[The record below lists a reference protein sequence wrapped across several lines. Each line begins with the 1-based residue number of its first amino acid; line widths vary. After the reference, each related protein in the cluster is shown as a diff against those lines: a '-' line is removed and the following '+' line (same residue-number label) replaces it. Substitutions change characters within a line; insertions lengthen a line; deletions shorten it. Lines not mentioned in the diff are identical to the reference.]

1 MKIGKYDISKKNMI
15 IIGGIILAFVIG
27 IILLT
32 KNDGKIF
39 YNPDANIKI
48 VKSEASQIE
57 FEDYKTN
64 EFSIKKP
71 KGWKVD
77 TLGDYIHYTIKV
89 YDPNNPTYQFFL
101 NMKTEGYNKSED
113 AKRWQQKYYPNDMFA
128 KTSVIA
134 SKDTEGFY
142 KIFNDLGTLN
152 NSASFTFPTLTDF
165 TVIENLGK
173 GPLGGDMLR
182 ATFKDANGK
191 DGEGIFTAYVYD
203 VGPYYV
209 SENIISGK
217 QIDIQYLNVYDTIF
231 ITTPKDKFIDWEDT
245 LNTICS
251 SLEFTD
257 TFINGFNK
265 EQDAVMNNFQKIRA
279 IGNEISDGIMDSWN
293 KRSTSFDIMSQKQSD
308 ATLGYERVYDTIFIT
323 TPKDEFID
331 WEDTL
336 NTICSSL
343 SFTDTFINGF
353 NNEQDAVMK
362 NFQQIRAIGN
372 EISDGIMDSWNKRN
386 TSFDIMS
393 QKQSDATLG
402 YERVYDTKTN
412 EIYKA
417 YNGFNDEYD
426 GERYKP
432 VTDDMYL
439 QKTSGYIEK

>member
-1 MKIGKYDISKKNMI
+1 MKIGKFNISKKNLI
-15 IIGGIILAFVIG
+15 VIG
-27 IILLT
+27 IAVVFIIGCIFIVNKGDNKGL
-32 KNDGKIF
+32 F
-39 YNPDANIKI
+39 YNPDKNIKI
-48 VKSEASQIE
+48 VKSEASKIE
-57 FEDYKTN
+57 LEDYQTN

-77 TLGDYIHYTIKV
+77 TIGDYIHYTIRV
-89 YDPNNPTYQFFL
+89 YNPDNPIYQFFF

-113 AKRWQQKYYPNDMFA
+113 AKRWQQKYYPNDMLA

-134 SKDTEGFY
+134 TKDTLGFY

-152 NSASFTFPTLTDF
+152 NTALFTFPTLTDF
-165 TVIENLGK
+165 TVSENLGK
-173 GPLGGDMLR
+173 GSLGGDMLR

-191 DGEGIFTAYVYD
+191 EGEGIFTAYVYD
-203 VGPYYV
+203 VGTYYV

-231 ITTPKDKFIDWEDT
+231 ITTPKDELIDWEDI

-251 SLEFTD
+251 SLDFTD
-257 TFINGFNK
+257 TFINGFN
-265 EQDAVMNNFQKIRA
+265 QQ
-279 IGNEISDGIMDSWN
+279 
-293 KRSTSFDIMSQKQSD
+293 
-308 ATLGYERVYDTIFIT
+308 
-323 TPKDEFID
+323 
-331 WEDTL
+331 
-336 NTICSSL
+336 
-343 SFTDTFINGF
+343 
-353 NNEQDAVMK
+353 QDAVMK

-393 QKQSDATLG
+393 QKQSDAILG
-402 YERVYDTKTN
+402 YERVYDTETN

-426 GERYKP
+426 GERYKA

-439 QKTSGYIEK
+439 KKTSGYIEK

>member
-1 MKIGKYDISKKNMI
+1 MIKIGKLNISKRNLI
-15 IIGGIILAFVIG
+15 IIGVVILIVIG
-27 IILLT
+27 GVLLLPRG
-32 KNDGKIF
+32 NGKGLF
-39 YNPDANIKI
+39 YNPDKNIKI
-48 VKSEASQIE
+48 VKSEASKIE
-57 FEDYKTN
+57 LEDYKTN

-89 YDPNNPTYQFFL
+89 YNPDKPLYQFFL

-134 SKDTEGFY
+134 TKDTEGFY

-152 NSASFTFPTLTDF
+152 NTAAFTFPTLTDF
-165 TVIENLGK
+165 TVSENLGK
-173 GPLGGDMLR
+173 GVLGGDILR
-182 ATFKDANGK
+182 ATFKDTNGEE
-191 DGEGIFTAYVYD
+191 GEGIFTAYVYD
-203 VGPYYV
+203 VGTYYV
-209 SENIISGK
+209 YENIISGK
-217 QIDIQYLNVYDTIF
+217 QIDIQYLN
-231 ITTPKDKFIDWEDT
+231 
-245 LNTICS
+245 
-251 SLEFTD
+251 
-257 TFINGFNK
+257 
-265 EQDAVMNNFQKIRA
+265 
-279 IGNEISDGIMDSWN
+279 
-293 KRSTSFDIMSQKQSD
+293 
-308 ATLGYERVYDTIFIT
+308 VYDTIFIT

-402 YERVYDTKTN
+402 YERVYDTETN